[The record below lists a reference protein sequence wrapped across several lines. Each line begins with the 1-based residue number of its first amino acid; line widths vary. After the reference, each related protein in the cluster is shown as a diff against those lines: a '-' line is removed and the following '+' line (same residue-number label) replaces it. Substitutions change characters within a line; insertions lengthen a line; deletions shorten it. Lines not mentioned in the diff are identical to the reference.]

1 MLTLYRSVSFE
12 TSKLVTTIYSTSF
25 SRAVSFLDH
34 EIRDAI
40 YSIYGF
46 VRLADEIVDT
56 FHDFDRQSLI
66 EKFENNFYEALSE
79 GISLNPVLNA
89 FQLTVKKYN
98 IDDDLIQAF
107 LRSMK
112 LDLSRLEHTSKDE
125 TDEYIYGSAEVV
137 GLMCLKVFVN
147 GNETFYKELELPAR
161 KLGSAFQKVN
171 FLRDLKNDTEDL
183 KRQYFHTLSDKKFDE
198 KTKTEIINDIEND
211 FSSSLKGLK
220 KLPQNSRLGVLIAF
234 YYYRNLL
241 SKIRRT
247 PAGKLLEK
255 RIRVSDMIKVL
266 LLFKAYFVN
275 RLNLI

>member
-1 MLTLYRSVSFE
+1 MLSIYNDVSFE
-12 TSKLVTTIYSTSF
+12 TSKLVTTAYSTSF
-25 SRAVSFLDH
+25 SRAVSFLDR

-56 FHDFDRQSLI
+56 FHDYDKHRLIDR
-66 EKFENNFYEALSE
+66 FERNFYESLNE
-79 GISLNPVLNA
+79 GISLNPVLNS

-107 LRSMK
+107 LKSMK

-147 GNETFYKELELPAR
+147 KDENLYNELKISAR

-171 FLRDLKNDTEDL
+171 FLRDLKDDTQDL
-183 KRQYFHTLSDKKFDE
+183 KRQYFHNLTERKFDE
-198 KTKTEIINDIEND
+198 ETKAEIIRDIEND
-211 FSSSLKGLK
+211 FSSSVTGMK
-220 KLPQNSRLGVLIAF
+220 KLPRNSRLGVMIAF
-234 YYYRNLL
+234 YYYKNLL
-241 SKIRRT
+241 KKIKRT
-247 PAGKLLEK
+247 PADRLLEK
-255 RIRVSDMIKVL
+255 RIRIPDIFKL
-266 LLFKAYFVN
+266 ILLFKALFAN
-275 RLNLI
+275 RYNII